1 MRLSARNQLKG
12 RVTELRRGVV
22 TASVKVDVG
31 GGNVVTAIVSVEAVD
46 ELQLAVGRPATVIIK
61 ATEVMLAG

>member
-31 GGNVVTAIVSVEAVD
+31 GGNIITAIVSVEAVD

-61 ATEVMLAG
+61 ATEVLLAG